1 MPFCQGCALAAHAGA
16 LEDGVATP
24 AHAYPRVLRGV
35 ERAVRV
41 MAAEDERRRTLYEA
55 VAVLWQSAPTTS
67 PVSIQGSLPS
77 RDASCV
83 RKVMLSHITG
93 MSTKSPVPFGQT

>member
-1 MPFCQGCALAAHAGA
+1 
-16 LEDGVATP
+16 VATP
-24 AHAYPRVLRGV
+24 SHAYPLVLRGV

-67 PVSIQGSLPS
+67 PVSHRAP
-77 RDASCV
+77 
-83 RKVMLSHITG
+83 
-93 MSTKSPVPFGQT
+93 